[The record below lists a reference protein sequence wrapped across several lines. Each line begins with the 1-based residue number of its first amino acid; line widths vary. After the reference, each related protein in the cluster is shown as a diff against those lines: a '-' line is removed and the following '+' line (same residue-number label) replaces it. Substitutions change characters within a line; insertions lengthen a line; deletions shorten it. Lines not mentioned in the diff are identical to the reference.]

1 MSAGLGRPFGA
12 GLAALQQRQDETL
25 SLRAVLSTESD
36 VLRKILHRAQVVE
49 GDAETRNKTFQV
61 IVFGVLAE
69 VKRENTEGADFPQA
83 PKV

>member
-1 MSAGLGRPFGA
+1 MSAGLGRPFDA

-25 SLRAVLSTESD
+25 SLRAVLSTESGCP
-36 VLRKILHRAQVVE
+36 A

>member
-1 MSAGLGRPFGA
+1 MTL
-12 GLAALQQRQDETL
+12 ALQHCSNGRMKRCLCGRFCQQNL
-25 SLRAVLSTESD
+25 D

>member
-1 MSAGLGRPFGA
+1 MAL
-12 GLAALQQRQDETL
+12 ALQHCSNGRMKRYLCGRFCQQNL
-25 SLRAVLSTESD
+25 D

-83 PKV
+83 PNV